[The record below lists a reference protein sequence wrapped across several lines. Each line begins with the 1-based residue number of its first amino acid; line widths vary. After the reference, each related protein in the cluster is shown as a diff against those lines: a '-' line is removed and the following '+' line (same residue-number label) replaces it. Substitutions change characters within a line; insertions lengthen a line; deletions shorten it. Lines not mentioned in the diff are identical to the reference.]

1 MEEKNLSEKESLELI
16 SNMIQKSQRKSR
28 ENNGK
33 TFLIFGYTSVIVSL
47 TIYYLHTISNSLL
60 TNLGWFGIPI
70 IGFALSYLTQRKDNQ
85 HGKTIISNMI
95 SKVWMVIGGAI
106 FGVSFTPFLVP
117 IPVLPIIILL
127 LGIGTTI
134 TGLIVKSKPVT
145 AGGIIGMISTIAVLK
160 FLYDGYNQIAM
171 FAFCI
176 FIMQVI
182 PGHILQYKS
191 NTKNV

>member
-1 MEEKNLSEKESLELI
+1 MEEKILSEKESLELI
-16 SNMIQKSQRKSR
+16 SKMIQNSQRKFRGNS
-28 ENNGK
+28 GSP
-33 TFLIFGYTSVIVSL
+33 FLIYGYTSVIVSL
-47 TIYYLHTISNSLL
+47 TIYFLHMISTSELIGL
-60 TNLGWFGIPI
+60 AWLGIPV
-70 IGFALSYLTQRKDNQ
+70 IGFALSYLTKKKDEQ

-95 SKVWMVIGGAI
+95 SKVWTVITVAI

-134 TGLIVKSKPVT
+134 TGLIVKSNSVT
-145 AGGIIGMISTIAVLK
+145 VGGILGMISTIAV
-160 FLYDGYNQIAM
+160 FTFQYYGYNQIAV
-171 FAFCI
+171 FAICI